1 MPTHDGIAGNM
12 GFLDLKSEI
21 LDQDMCARC
30 GACVAVCPPGFLS
43 ISDDHMPVPAVAPDS
58 MSCDDCTLCLDV
70 CPGKDTATPPSETRI
85 FGRRRTPGERW
96 TGIFRQSLVLTS
108 TNPRVLAGAAA
119 GGAGTTFMLTA
130 LRSGLADAVIVVGRD
145 ANRPWVP
152 AALITDSEDE
162 VIRCGQT
169 SYCLTPNLQLLR
181 DPRFK
186 RIALVGVPCEIQ
198 AVRKMQNV
206 VPPPE
211 VAEKVVLTVE
221 IACASSTKLAG
232 TEYLITEK
240 LGIPLKE
247 VTELRYR
254 EGEYPGEFTVKTRNG
269 QRRSLP
275 FFGVVDEFK
284 RHKTHRCLVCG
295 DWWSGLADV
304 SISDGDP
311 NIYASSQS
319 GAKPPRQST
328 VMTRTEQ
335 GEKIVQAAVQLGLAS
350 VRSRAF
356 ISEDNL
362 GLQRKRFRYAS
373 FAKAM
378 PNRVPTPPAKYEE
391 TETLLSDTEVIDRM
405 AFHMKIAPSQPGEAA
420 AVGRQRAPVTIGFD
434 VTSAREIV
442 WRPPGDKAIAQRVA
456 FAAALADGTSTIR
469 NIPKSDDIES
479 NLSILRQLGVDIWE
493 AADASIV
500 IGGRGLR
507 GLTPPGN
514 KATLSPGNSAT
525 TARILISILAGNPG
539 EFRIDG
545 NELLRRR
552 PMEWVVEPLR
562 RAGAH
567 IVYESSRGRL
577 PAHIR
582 GSTLGAISHEVEVF
596 SAQPVSALLFGGLQ
610 ASGKT
615 VIHRRAKARD
625 HTERLL
631 RSLGVTVDETETM
644 VRMNPPE
651 RLPPFN
657 LTLPGDISTASLPIA
672 CVVAS
677 PLPRRLVI
685 EDVGINETRTG
696 FIRTLQA
703 MGAAIEIEPKGMEG
717 NEPVGRIIVES
728 GHPLRGIDVGGAS
741 LVQSM
746 IDELPMLAALV
757 ARAEG
762 RTVIRDAQELKDK
775 DTNRITTTVA
785 ALSPFD
791 VKIEGREDG
800 FVIEPS
806 ELSSAKSLALPPD
819 HRVIFAAMTLA
830 SSLEEPTTMSGWEK
844 VSVSFP
850 GCLELLGQLASVSHF
865 EKV

>member
-1 MPTHDGIAGNM
+1 M

-43 ISDDHMPVPAVAPDS
+43 ISDDHMPTAAVPPEA
-58 MSCDDCTLCLDV
+58 MSCNDCTLCLDV
-70 CPGKDTATPPSETRI
+70 CPGKDTATPQSETRI
-85 FGRRRTPGERW
+85 FGRSRTPAERW

-119 GGAGTTFMLTA
+119 GGAGTTLMLTA

-145 ANRPWVP
+145 AKRAWVP
-152 AALITDSEDE
+152 QALITDSEDE

-186 RIALVGVPCEIQ
+186 RIALIGVPCEIQ
-198 AVRKMQNV
+198 AVRKMQNI
-206 VPPPE
+206 VPQPE

-232 TEYLITEK
+232 TEYLITER
-240 LGIPLKE
+240 LGIRLNE
-247 VTELRYR
+247 VAEMRYR
-254 EGEYPGEFTVKTRNG
+254 QGEYPGEFTVKTHDG
-269 QRRSLP
+269 RRKSLP
-275 FFGVVDEFK
+275 FFEVVDEFK

-319 GAKPPRQST
+319 GAKPPRQSI
-328 VMTRTEQ
+328 VMTRTER
-335 GEKIVQAAVQLGLAS
+335 GEKIVQAAVQLGLAT

-373 FAKAM
+373 FAQAM
-378 PNRVPTPPAKYEE
+378 PHRVPTPPVDYEE
-391 TETLLSDTEVIDRM
+391 TEALLSDTEVIDRM

-420 AVGRQRAPVTIGFD
+420 AAPRQRVQVTIGFD
-434 VTSAREIV
+434 VTSTREIV
-442 WRPPGDKAIAQRVA
+442 WCPPGDKAIAQRA
-456 FAAALADGTSTIR
+456 SFAAALADGTSTIR

-507 GLTPPGN
+507 GLTPPEN
-514 KATLSPGNSAT
+514 KATLNPGNSAT

-552 PMEWVVEPLR
+552 PMEWIVEPLR
-562 RAGAH
+562 KAGAH

-610 ASGKT
+610 ASGET

-631 RSLGVTVDETETM
+631 RSLGVKVDETETT
-644 VRMNPPE
+644 VRMAPPA
-651 RLPPFN
+651 RLPAFN

-703 MGAAIEIEPKGMEG
+703 MGAGIEIESKGMEG
-717 NEPVGRIIVES
+717 AEPVGRIIVES
-728 GHPLRGIDVGGAS
+728 GHPLRGIEVGGAA
-741 LVQSM
+741 LIQSM
-746 IDELPMLAALV
+746 IDELPMLAALA
-757 ARAEG
+757 ARAHG
-762 RTVIRDAQELKDK
+762 RSVIRDAQELKDK

-785 ALSPFD
+785 ALSPFG

-806 ELSSAKSLALPPD
+806 QLSGAKRLALPPD

-830 SSLEEPTTMSGWEK
+830 SSVEEPTTMSGWEK